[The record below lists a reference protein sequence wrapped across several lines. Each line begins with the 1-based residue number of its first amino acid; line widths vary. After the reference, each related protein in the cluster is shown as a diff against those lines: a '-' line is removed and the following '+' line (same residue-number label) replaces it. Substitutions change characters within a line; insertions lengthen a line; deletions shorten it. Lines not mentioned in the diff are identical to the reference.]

1 MNCTEFDEIVH
12 ELDRQA
18 LRGNSGAAA
27 GADENCE
34 AALAHAESCDRC
46 GKLLTQVEGLNFA
59 LRAVAAQDAREQAP
73 ARVEAALLR
82 EFRQQVA
89 AQRRE
94 KARHDWTRLARV
106 KAYAWYGAVAAAAV
120 AAVFALGLIRSR
132 VGLTPDQPARNTPRA
147 PITAT
152 DSPSQGPAVARN
164 PLQMGHAVVRPREQR
179 QNSPA
184 AEAENSEEATAFYA
198 LPYADDLA
206 SLDGGA
212 VIRVTVPRS
221 ALASWGVPVSGI
233 GGAGPLPADVVV
245 SADGTPEAIRL
256 VAQSSD

>member
-1 MNCTEFDEIVH
+1 MNCAEFDAVVH
-12 ELDRQA
+12 ELDRQV
-18 LRGNSGAAA
+18 LRGKSGVAA
-27 GADENCE
+27 GADANCE
-34 AALAHAESCDRC
+34 AALAHAESCGHC

-59 LRAVAAQDAREQAP
+59 LRAIAAQDAREQAP
-73 ARVEAALLR
+73 ARVEAALLHK
-82 EFRQQVA
+82 FRQQVA
-89 AQRRE
+89 SKRRE
-94 KARHDWTRLARV
+94 RARHDWTRLARV

-120 AAVFALGLIRSR
+120 VAVFALGLIRSR
-132 VGLTPDQPARNTPRA
+132 VRLTPDQPARNVPTA
-147 PITAT
+147 PISAT
-152 DSPSQGPAVARN
+152 NSPSQGSATARK
-164 PLQMGHAVVRPREQR
+164 PLQIGHAVVRPSEQH

-212 VIRVTVPRS
+212 IIRVTVPRS

>member
-1 MNCTEFDEIVH
+1 MNCAEFEQTVH
-12 ELDRQA
+12 ELDRQT
-18 LRGNSGAAA
+18 LRGNPAVAV
-27 GADENCE
+27 GADANCE
-34 AALAHAESCDRC
+34 AALAHAESCGRC
-46 GKLLTQVEGLNFA
+46 AKLLIQVEGLNFA
-59 LRAVAAQDAREQAP
+59 LSALAVQDAREQAP

-94 KARHDWTRLARV
+94 RARHDWTRLARV
-106 KAYAWYGAVAAAAV
+106 KAYAWYAAVAAAAV

-132 VGLTPDQPARNTPRA
+132 VGLAPDHSARNTPNA

-152 DSPSQGPAVARN
+152 NSRSQGPAIVRN
-164 PLQMGHAVVRPREQR
+164 PSQIGHEVVRPREQQR
-179 QNSPA
+179 NSPA
-184 AEAENSEEATAFYA
+184 AEAENSEEATFYA

-212 VIRVTVPRS
+212 VIRVSVPRS

>member
-1 MNCTEFDEIVH
+1 MNCAEFDEIVH

-18 LRGNSGAAA
+18 LRGKSGVAVGPDAN
-27 GADENCE
+27 GE

-59 LRAVAAQDAREQAP
+59 LRAIAAQDAREQAP
-73 ARVEAALLR
+73 ARVEAALLHK
-82 EFRQQVA
+82 FRQQVDA
-89 AQRRE
+89 KRRE
-94 KARHDWTRLARV
+94 QVRHDWTRLARV

-120 AAVFALGLIRSR
+120 VAVFALGLIRSR
-132 VGLTPDQPARNTPRA
+132 VRLTPDQPARNTPGA
-147 PITAT
+147 PLAVTN
-152 DSPSQGPAVARN
+152 SPSPNSAIARN
-164 PLQMGHAVVRPREQR
+164 PQQIGRPVVRPKAQQR
-179 QNSPA
+179 SSPA